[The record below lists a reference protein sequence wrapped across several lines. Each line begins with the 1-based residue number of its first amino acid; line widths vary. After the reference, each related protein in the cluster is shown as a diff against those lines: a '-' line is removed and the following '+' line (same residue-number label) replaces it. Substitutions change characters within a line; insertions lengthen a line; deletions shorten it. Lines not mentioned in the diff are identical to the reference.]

1 MQTKASSRQM
11 RRRLT
16 GLAALALVGL
26 LAFSVAGG
34 VGGTTPTK
42 RVVKV
47 GTLSDG
53 TSVLA
58 NLRGRTLYSLSVE
71 KHGKFICTGGCLS
84 IWHPLVVAKGVRPTG
99 PVTLGTVK
107 RPDGKTQVTYRG
119 RPLYS
124 FADDTKAG
132 ESNGEGIKDVG
143 TWHAAKPPASSSS
156 EPTEPQPA
164 PTNPYPSPYPT
175 SPQPTGSAPQSPPT
189 EESPYKP
196 PYPY

>member
-1 MQTKASSRQM
+1 M
-11 RRRLT
+11 RPRLT
-16 GLAALALVGL
+16 VLAALALVGL

-107 RPDGKTQVTYRG
+107 RPDGRTQVTYRG

-132 ESNGEGIKDVG
+132 QANGEGIKDVG
-143 TWHAAKPPASSSS
+143 TWHAAKPPASSSQ
-156 EPTEPQPA
+156 PTEPQPV
-164 PTNPYPSPYPT
+164 PTSPYPT
-175 SPQPTGSAPQSPPT
+175 SPQPTESAPQSPPT
-189 EESPYKP
+189 QESPYQP